1 MPNTQTADMTTTEQT
16 AEGTQPAE
24 KVTRTTVFTLVN
36 PAGLLLKYFYEKD
49 TDPAKVIQFN
59 VAGSSQRFHAVKS
72 EKVAQ
77 KLLAKAVELNI
88 DAKIIEVEKQVLD
101 DLKEQTRT
109 MPRLRHCK
117 LVEPKPVKEKK
128 APKAKKADMPV
139 EQTETPEVN
148 TDDVAA

>member
-16 AEGTQPAE
+16 TEVTQPIE
-24 KVTRTTVFTLVN
+24 KVKRTTVFTLVN
-36 PAGLLLKYFYEKD
+36 PAGMFLKYFYEKD

-72 EKVAQ
+72 ATVAE

-88 DAKIIEVEKQVLD
+88 DAKIIEVEQQILA
-101 DLKEQTRT
+101 DLKEQTRN
-109 MPRLRHCK
+109 MPRLRNCQ

-128 APKAKKADMPV
+128 APRVKKDSLAV
-139 EQTETPEVN
+139 EQTETPEVIA
-148 TDDVAA
+148 DGVAA